1 MHLVTVEGNPLPWL
15 GALAGD
21 HVVDLAAAAKAAG
34 GPAAAGAP
42 ALAGML
48 ELIQAGPAGLA
59 AARGAMAHAQ
69 TAMGKGAADAERQ
82 GLARPRDRVRLRAPI
97 PRPAKNIFCLGRNYA
112 EHAADRGSAVP
123 TIPVYFTKPYTTV
136 IGPEAEVIYHRCTKE
151 LDYEVE
157 LAVVIGTAGRN
168 IPKDRALAHAFG
180 YTIMNDVTAR
190 DLQKAHTQWFKGKS
204 LDTFGPMGPALV
216 TADEVPDPQRL
227 RVMLRVNGHERQ
239 NAGTDTML
247 FDVATCISVLSEGLT
262 LDPGDIIATGTPAGV
277 GAATNGLLK
286 VGDVVE
292 AEVTGLGVLRNR
304 VVADRS

>member
-1 MHLVTVEGNPLPWL
+1 
-15 GALAGD
+15 
-21 HVVDLAAAAKAAG
+21 
-34 GPAAAGAP
+34 
-42 ALAGML
+42 ML

-59 AARGAMAHAQ
+59 AARAALAHAQ
-69 TAMGKGAADAERQ
+69 AALNQDAPGAERQ
-82 GLARPRDRVRLRAPI
+82 GLARSRDRVRLLAPI

-112 EHAADRGSAVP
+112 EHAAERGSAAP

-136 IGPEAEVIYHRCTKE
+136 IGPEADIIYHRYTRE

-157 LAVVIGTAGRN
+157 LVVVIGTGGRN
-168 IPKDRALAHAFG
+168 IPKDRALAHVFG

-227 RVMLRVNGHERQ
+227 RVRLRVNGQERQ

-304 VVADRS
+304 VVADHG

>member
-1 MHLVTVEGNPLPWL
+1 MHLVTVDGPPRPWV
-15 GALAGD
+15 GALVGN
-21 HVVDLAAAAKAAG
+21 HVVDLAAAAKAMG
-34 GPAAAGAP
+34 GHGDAALGS
-42 ALAGML
+42 ML

-59 AARGAMAHAQ
+59 AARAALAHAQ
-69 TAMGKGAADAERQ
+69 AALSKDATAAERQ
-82 GLARPRDRVRLRAPI
+82 GLARPQNWVRLLAPI
-97 PRPAKNIFCLGRNYA
+97 PRPVKNIFCLGRNYA
-112 EHAADRGSAVP
+112 EHAAERGAAAP
-123 TIPVYFTKPYTTV
+123 TIPVFFTKPYTTV
-136 IGPEAEVIYHRCTKE
+136 TGPEADIIYHRCTKQ

-157 LAVVIGTAGRN
+157 LTAVIGTGGRS
-168 IPKDRALAHAFG
+168 IPKDRALSHVFG

-227 RVMLRVNGHERQ
+227 RVKLRVNGQERQ

-247 FDVATCISVLSEGLT
+247 FDVATCIAVLSEGLT
-262 LDPGDIIATGTPAGV
+262 LDPGDLIATGTPAGV
-277 GAATNGLLK
+277 GAATDGLLK

-304 VVADRS
+304 VVGDRG